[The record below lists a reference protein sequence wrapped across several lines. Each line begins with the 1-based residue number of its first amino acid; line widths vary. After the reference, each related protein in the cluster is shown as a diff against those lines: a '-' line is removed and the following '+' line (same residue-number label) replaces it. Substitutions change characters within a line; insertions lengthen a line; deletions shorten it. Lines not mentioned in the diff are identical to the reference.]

1 MREALGFD
9 ARELTPGVIRKI
21 TVLGAETR
29 SFKRA
34 AIALKEA
41 DVNVSAKTVE
51 RVMHDVGEELA
62 ERRDIPPGRDGI
74 LAQSPGNVPDL
85 AVVECDGGRT
95 RGVFVFASPVVWM
108 PACQTAHSHRTN
120 SPWLRC
126 RQPDRGPGVPS

>member
-34 AIALKEA
+34 AIALQEA

-62 ERRDIPPGRDGI
+62 ERRDIPPGRDGT

-85 AVVECDGGRT
+85 AVVECDGGRI
-95 RGVFVFASPVVWM
+95 
-108 PACQTAHSHRTN
+108 
-120 SPWLRC
+120 RC
-126 RQPDRGPGVPS
+126 RQPDRGPGVHFEGKGWRETKNACLVRGERKTFYEDP

>member
-34 AIALKEA
+34 AIALQEA

-62 ERRDIPPGRDGI
+62 ERRDIPPRSRWNLGSVSWERSRLGR
-74 LAQSPGNVPDL
+74 
-85 AVVECDGGRT
+85 C
-95 RGVFVFASPVVWM
+95 GV
-108 PACQTAHSHRTN
+108 
-120 SPWLRC
+120 
-126 RQPDRGPGVPS
+126 